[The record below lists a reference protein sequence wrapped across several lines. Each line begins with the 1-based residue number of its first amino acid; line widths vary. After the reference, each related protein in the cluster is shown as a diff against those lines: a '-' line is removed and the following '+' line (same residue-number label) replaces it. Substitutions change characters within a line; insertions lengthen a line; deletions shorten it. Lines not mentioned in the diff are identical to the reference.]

1 MMSATRRAQPTTM
14 PAMVP
19 LLCVDWLDEPLAE
32 LAALLASVGGSVA
45 VWVVGLGAIV
55 GALDGATVGF
65 ATGRPVGVRVGALVV
80 DAGLAAAAA
89 EDEDEDEPPKKR
101 TGGTVGVP
109 TGRCVGLEL
118 ATTVGRTA
126 VGLVL
131 VTTVGLVLVT
141 TVGRA
146 AETANE
152 FVVGCRVGKGEGT
165 PGLVPHQQPLPH
177 VWKKPHFG
185 AASATP
191 PQVALSSL
199 TLGQSFMHGIK

>member
-1 MMSATRRAQPTTM
+1 MSATRRAQPTTM

-45 VWVVGLGAIV
+45 VRVVGLGAIVAIV

-80 DAGLAAAAA
+80 DAGLATA
-89 EDEDEDEPPKKR
+89 EEEDEDEPPKKS
-101 TGGTVGVP
+101 TGGTVGVRA
-109 TGRCVGLEL
+109 GRCDGLGAAER
-118 ATTVGRTA
+118 AA
-126 VGLVL
+126 VGLP
-131 VTTVGLVLVT
+131 VT

-152 FVVGCRVGKGEGT
+152 LMVGCRVGKGEGT